1 MQYWYSQNISN
12 ISQLQS
18 HLTSKTEAYPNRC
31 NKTLIFYREADCG
44 GDYASWK
51 L

>member
-1 MQYWYSQNISN
+1 MQYLYSQNIN
-12 ISQLQS
+12 NVSQPQS
-18 HLTSKTEAYPNRC
+18 HLASKTEAYLNRC
-31 NKTLIFYREADCG
+31 NKTLIFYRGADCG